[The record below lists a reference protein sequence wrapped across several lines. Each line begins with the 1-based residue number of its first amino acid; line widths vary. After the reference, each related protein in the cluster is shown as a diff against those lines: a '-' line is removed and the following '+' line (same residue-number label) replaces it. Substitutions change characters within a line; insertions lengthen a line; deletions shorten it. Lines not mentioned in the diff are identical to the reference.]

1 MFALL
6 VAIGALFL
14 AVAVSAVVDP
24 WPGAANQDDD
34 GQSSMDG
41 IWLAL

>member
-14 AVAVSAVVDP
+14 AVAISAAVDP
-24 WPGAANQDDD
+24 WPDQAKEDDS